1 MDLSWATLVWIAP
14 YTAILMT
21 SIGVC
26 YGILVAPSPM
36 VYAKRTASG
45 ELVPRKGPLSGLPC
59 WILNSFVV
67 AAPLALLVTV
77 LPPAIKLTMAVKRQ
91 ELHAGTVSPALNER
105 SS

>member
-1 MDLSWATLVWIAP
+1 MDLSWATMVWMAP

-36 VYAKRTASG
+36 VYARRMPNG

-59 WILNSFVV
+59 WILNGFII
-67 AAPLALLVTV
+67 AAPLALIATV
-77 LPPAIKLTMAVKRQ
+77 LPPAVKLTSAVKKQ
-91 ELHAGTVSPALNER
+91 ELLAGV
-105 SS
+105 